1 MSEKLDTVAEPEHPA
16 DDMAKA
22 FDQTLPELPTYA
34 SIKSTRII
42 YKTQAGTNQIIALTR
57 ENKFHEAIFQGLPPH
72 FKQTGFMAS
81 QRDRDGL
88 IRTRYDDS

>member
-1 MSEKLDTVAEPEHPA
+1 MDGVAELAHA
-16 DDMAKA
+16 VDDMAKA

-57 ENKFHEAIFQGLPPH
+57 ENKFHGIGRPSYP
-72 FKQTGFMAS
+72 T
-81 QRDRDGL
+81 
-88 IRTRYDDS
+88 TPV